1 MYKSSP
7 GKNPVKSMIIKV
19 LNQVLGRYSKII
31 LVFLFV
37 VAVWLRCLYLPQNA
51 ISFAYDQ
58 ARDAFVV
65 QEMLQGHLKVL
76 GPSVSGV
83 PGLFHGV
90 LYYYVIAPA
99 YYFGNG
105 NPTVVAYLLSFISS
119 LGVFVVYL
127 LIKRVKNWMKIV
139 SD

>member
-1 MYKSSP
+1 MKGLNLILQKHYKL
-7 GKNPVKSMIIKV
+7 V
-19 LNQVLGRYSKII
+19 LVLIFVI
-31 LVFLFV
+31 ALFLR
-37 VAVWLRCLYLPQNA
+37 WLYLPGGA

-65 QEMLQGHLKVL
+65 QEILSGNLKIL

-99 YYFGNG
+99 YLLGQG
-105 NPTVVAYLLSFISS
+105 NPIIVAYFLSFISS
-119 LGVFVVYL
+119 LVVFLVFFLTKLFTKNNISAL
-127 LIKRVKNWMKIV
+127 LASLIFAF
-139 SD
+139 